1 MRWPF
6 RLLSQNVSEEH
17 GAVIPA
23 AAQETR
29 RVSMLS
35 RAIVTMGTIA
45 LSWQLACAEDASTKP
60 PPPPDILP
68 SLEQSNPP
76 VLCIGCD
83 EPFDMGTHKEVL
95 ESLAA
100 NPYLA
105 ELRKALYQQD
115 IAHQFESKA
124 HFDNCDFDSAIT
136 YVTSLLDE
144 ADVEVGTAQK
154 AKDVGDL
161 KAMEAAA
168 GSAFFSIGQ
177 ALHAVQDFYAHS
189 NYVELQ
195 APKAKKVTEIEVV
208 APWRPK
214 GRDRI
219 NELRQQD
226 LYSGYVF
233 WGFPQKCPANTT
245 SHGDLAKDTA
255 TTKSGA
261 KKLPHMQ
268 NISQYKVAVFLAREA
283 SLQLMEDAFKRW
295 PLLKD
300 LNGQH
305 VAFETLVDRRGIDGK
320 E

>member
-1 MRWPF
+1 
-6 RLLSQNVSEEH
+6 
-17 GAVIPA
+17 
-23 AAQETR
+23 
-29 RVSMLS
+29 MLS
-35 RAIVTMGTIA
+35 RAVMTVGAIA
-45 LSWQLACAEDASTKP
+45 LFMQLAYAEDTPKKP
-60 PPPPDILP
+60 PPPPDIVPTLH
-68 SLEQSNPP
+68 QSNPP
-76 VLCIGCD
+76 VLCVGCD
-83 EPFDMGTHKEVL
+83 GIFDMRTHKEVL
-95 ESLAA
+95 ENLSA

-115 IAHQFESKA
+115 IVHQFESKA

-144 ADVEVGTAQK
+144 ADEEVGTAMK
-154 AKDVGDL
+154 AKSVGDL
-161 KAMEAAA
+161 KTMEIAA
-168 GSAFFSIGQ
+168 GSAFFAIGQ
-177 ALHAVQDFYAHS
+177 ALHAVQDFYAHT
-189 NYVELQ
+189 NYVEMQ
-195 APKAKKVTEIEVV
+195 APKANKVTDIEVV

-219 NELRQQD
+219 NELREEG

-261 KKLPHMQ
+261 KKLPHLQ
-268 NISQYKVAVFLAREA
+268 DLNQYNVAVFLASQA
-283 SLQLMEDAFKRW
+283 SLELMKDAFKRW

-300 LNGQH
+300 LNGRR

-320 E
+320 N